1 MTLLLSILLG
11 LFLVVSSLLGW
22 ALVRSR
28 DESVKL
34 EVTSAG
40 LRAERDAVRAE
51 LERYRA
57 GEAERGALVRSEIES
72 LSNRI
77 FEEKAGK
84 FKELGTVA
92 IAGLVG
98 PVRENLEKLQKAL
111 VESETKDAVREQSLR
126 EALERVASV
135 NAQLGSQADHLARA
149 LSSDNKL
156 VGDFGEEILARLLE
170 HSGLKAGIDYV
181 EQGEELEL
189 RGEAGGRLL
198 PDVVIFLPEN
208 RCLVVDSKMSLKSW
222 AESHSDDAAVRIAGL
237 AAFRRSVRAHVDN
250 LASKPYTEALLTSG
264 RGSIDFKFLFV
275 PIESAFHACLQQ
287 DRDLYRYAF
296 ERRIILVSPTTLL
309 AALVT
314 VNHTWKQFEIG
325 RNAQAIR
332 DRAAMLLDKLQD
344 FFGSM
349 EKVGESLGKAQEA
362 YETARKRL
370 ATGSG
375 NLVGQAR
382 KLKELKVD
390 STKSIPLSLATLA
403 SDDED

>member
-222 AESHSDDAAVRIAGL
+222 AESHSDDAAVRSAGL

-296 ERRIILVSPTTLL
+296 DRRVILVSPTTLL

-370 ATGSG
+370 TTGSG

-390 STKSIPLSLATLA
+390 STKSIPLSFAALA